1 MGLAIPVIEGG
12 DHFSQFRFY
21 QPLWP
26 LLPLPAFAAARWLAD
41 HVDMSDLQLRLS
53 RLRVPVLL
61 VVGLSFVAAS
71 TTKWFR
77 LRDLPFAGE
86 IHIAQR
92 GRVTGERLNALFT
105 DVPDVGVLM
114 AGGTSPPAARLRLV
128 DEQRCVYGFE
138 VFVSFRPARDAA
150 RIIEDHVD
158 DDSVVY
164 NDPPV
169 PFTPWSK
176 SDGDGILIA
185 QLNRRAQLDGSIKE
199 QVAVDLRRPSRR
211 RPCLQHVQ
219 RRLNPTGQPY
229 HRCSQPMTRR
239 HPLDERLGTVR
250 ICQCRFV
257 AEPNEA
263 FARCQHRDARRQAPR
278 RSRGRSIEV
287 CTDRLAEVETG
298 QQRDENP
305 AQRVSYG

>member
-61 VVGLSFVAAS
+61 VMGLSIVAAS

-114 AGGTSPPAARLRLV
+114 AGGIRYGYDGAVIDLLGLNHAQMAHAPGDRRGIKGHAAFNRHVFEQLSSAILLPRASTQIPETNPFLDSWYDVPLQGLLQDDAFLQRYAVAHVSRTNEPSTGVYRWFRQDVLRPL
-128 DEQRCVYGFE
+128 
-138 VFVSFRPARDAA
+138 
-150 RIIEDHVD
+150 
-158 DDSVVY
+158 
-164 NDPPV
+164 
-169 PFTPWSK
+169 
-176 SDGDGILIA
+176 A
-185 QLNRRAQLDGSIKE
+185 QSGLWDVTFLE
-199 QVAVDLRRPSRR
+199 
-211 RPCLQHVQ
+211 
-219 RRLNPTGQPY
+219 
-229 HRCSQPMTRR
+229 
-239 HPLDERLGTVR
+239 
-250 ICQCRFV
+250 
-257 AEPNEA
+257 
-263 FARCQHRDARRQAPR
+263 
-278 RSRGRSIEV
+278 
-287 CTDRLAEVETG
+287 
-298 QQRDENP
+298 
-305 AQRVSYG
+305 